1 MAQAPHAEG
10 ARPSAP
16 ETTKERVTPH
26 AGFAERYTEGTYL
39 EHAPDWHAGDSAWKA
54 GKVLEM
60 LQRNRM
66 EPRSVCDVGCGAG
79 EILAQ
84 LRPRLNPQ
92 VRLLGYDISAHAI
105 SLARSKEAGNLSFRH
120 GDFSRDGSE
129 RYDLLLL
136 LDVFEHVPDYL
147 SFLSQLRARGR
158 RFIFHIPLDLH
169 AQSVLRGS
177 RHMLEM
183 RREFGHLHYFTIE
196 TALATLADTGYAV
209 LDHFYT
215 WDHED
220 QELSLRESWRRP
232 WRWGVQQLDR
242 TLFKLDPR
250 LAARL
255 RPHFNVM
262 VLAEPAP

>member
-1 MAQAPHAEG
+1 MSAE
-10 ARPSAP
+10 A
-16 ETTKERVTPH
+16 TFT
-26 AGFAERYTEGTYL
+26 ERYTGGTYL

-54 GKVLEM
+54 GKVFEM
-60 LQRNRM
+60 IERNQLR
-66 EPRSVCDVGCGAG
+66 PSSVCDVGCGAG
-79 EILAQ
+79 EILAL
-84 LRPRLNPQ
+84 LRPRLMAQQALAPEAPGL
-92 VRLLGYDISAHAI
+92 RLVGYDISAHAI
-105 SLARSKEAGNLSFRH
+105 ALAKKKEADNLSFRQ
-120 GDFSRDGSE
+120 GDFSREASDPC
-129 RYDLLLL
+129 DLVLV

-147 SFLSQLRARGR
+147 SFLTQLRARGR

-196 TALATLADTGYAV
+196 TALATLADTGYRV
-209 LDHFYT
+209 LDQFYT

-220 QELSLRESWRRP
+220 LELPLRESWKRP

-242 TLFKLDPR
+242 TLFKLEPG

-262 VLAEPAP
+262 VLAEPAG